1 MESVEREPNE
11 ILAMQKCGDEKY
23 LAVITGKNL
32 IMAQQ
37 KFNQL
42 YLFKREPD
50 EKGGRDKFVQT
61 DRIVLRENPAFD
73 KVCCEFHFV
82 CAKDNNSKG
91 EAIMFTNRNEVF
103 VLDITVGDI

>member
-11 ILAMQKCGDEKY
+11 ILAIQKCQNEQY

-42 YLFKREPD
+42 YLFKREPSNN
-50 EKGGRDKFVQT
+50 GGKDSFKQI
-61 DRIVLRENPAFD
+61 DRIVLRDNPAF
-73 KVCCEFHFV
+73 
-82 CAKDNNSKG
+82 S
-91 EAIMFTNRNEVF
+91 
-103 VLDITVGDI
+103 